1 MSTTSSTQKTAH
13 QNQGPEPGTQYRGIA
28 KNLVLRSLR
37 SIESGILQIREGSDI
52 ISLGKPA
59 EDGLEATIDI
69 LDSRFYRGI
78 LLRGS
83 VGAAEA
89 YVAGWWKTEDLT
101 AVVRVLARN
110 LDSVDSM
117 DSGLQWLS
125 KPFLWG
131 YHLLNWNSLE
141 GARKNISAH
150 YDLSNEFFEKMLDPT
165 MCYSCG
171 IFETP
176 DSTLEEASIEKMDR
190 LCRKLYLKPEDH
202 LLEIG
207 TGWGGLAIHAAKNYG
222 CKVTTTTISREQHAM
237 ARKRIDEAG
246 LQNQIDLKLEDYRN
260 LAGQYDK
267 IVSVE
272 MIEAIGKSQFG
283 IFWKRC
289 SELLRPGGRMALQSI
304 TIQDHRF
311 ESAAREVDFI
321 KRYIFPGSCIPSVS
335 ALLGAAAQSSDL
347 RLVHLE
353 EIGSHYVRT
362 LAEWRKN
369 VHDHYQEVLSL
380 GLDEAFLRL
389 WDYYLCYCEGGFAE
403 RSIGDAQLILERPG
417 AVTAPILGAIQS

>member
-1 MSTTSSTQKTAH
+1 MSTTSSTQETAH
-13 QNQGPEPGTQYRGIA
+13 QGQGPELRTPYRGIA
-28 KNLVLRSLR
+28 RNLVLRSLR
-37 SIESGILQIREGSDI
+37 SIESGILQIREGSNV

-59 EDGLEATIDI
+59 EDGLEATIDV
-69 LDSRFYRGI
+69 LDPRFYRGT

-150 YDLSNEFFEKMLDPT
+150 YDLSNDFFEKMLDPT

-176 DSTLEEASIEKMDR
+176 GSTLQEASIEKMDR

-207 TGWGGLAIHAAKNYG
+207 TGWGGLAIHAAK
-222 CKVTTTTISREQHAM
+222 
-237 ARKRIDEAG
+237 
-246 LQNQIDLKLEDYRN
+246 
-260 LAGQYDK
+260 
-267 IVSVE
+267 
-272 MIEAIGKSQFG
+272 
-283 IFWKRC
+283 
-289 SELLRPGGRMALQSI
+289 GG
-304 TIQDHRF
+304 
-311 ESAAREVDFI
+311 
-321 KRYIFPGSCIPSVS
+321 
-335 ALLGAAAQSSDL
+335 GA
-347 RLVHLE
+347 
-353 EIGSHYVRT
+353 
-362 LAEWRKN
+362 
-369 VHDHYQEVLSL
+369 SL
-380 GLDEAFLRL
+380 
-389 WDYYLCYCEGGFAE
+389 
-403 RSIGDAQLILERPG
+403 
-417 AVTAPILGAIQS
+417 